1 MKQEPADKLVGLE
14 GHGLLMVMV
23 GIIAPEEGNLAVLE
37 GEEAVIAD
45 GESVGVSAEV
55 GKDPLGAIEG
65 GFAVD
70 DPLLAVERPLKGL
83 EVSGIFEMT
92 ERVGKKEIPFF
103 EAILEEV
110 QELPSEQSREDPYR
124 QEKPFT
130 G

>member
-1 MKQEPADKLVGLE
+1 MI
-14 GHGLLMVMV
+14 

-45 GESVGVSAEV
+45 GDSVGISTEV
-55 GKDPLGAIEG
+55 GKDSLGAIEG

-92 ERVGKKEIPFF
+92 ERVGKKEIPFL